1 MKHQLKLLV
10 VKYRERLKD
19 PGLDAGEKR
28 AFEEAIADIQAILDE
43 WAL

>member
-10 VKYRERLKD
+10 TKYREQFATETD
-19 PGLDAGEKR
+19 EGAKR
-28 AFEEAIADIQAILDE
+28 ILAEAISDIQAVLDE

>member
-10 VKYRERLKD
+10 KKYNEQLARETD
-19 PGLDAGEKR
+19 EGAKR
-28 AFEEAIADIQAILDE
+28 ILAETISDIQTILDE